1 MFFFISLLKYVKWTV
16 TIEKLIYQQF
26 STVFKGSNLALIE
39 KWHHV
44 LNFDRS
50 YKYVQQKSDNVKPQT
65 WILVLH
71 TFVQIRGPNFAGFLN
86 SWLSHLPNKRGEKK
100 NRTRY
105 IEEGTA
111 DLLKLLN
118 CSRLFHDYIYFDDK
132 EVCKNLWIAVNK
144 IHRRNLWFDVWVFFF
159 DIEGKLWKSRGLWL
173 RRLAEKGLQY
183 SAQCPLILAN
193 SNSIAVVYKTQW

>member
-1 MFFFISLLKYVKWTV
+1 MYSRNPARFGPIPKSYFNIELYKSEGQTLLDFWTV
-16 TIEKLIYQQF
+16 GY
-26 STVFKGSNLALIE
+26 
-39 KWHHV
+39 
-44 LNFDRS
+44 
-50 YKYVQQKSDNVKPQT
+50 
-65 WILVLH
+65 H
-71 TFVQIRGPNFAGFLN
+71 TFPTRE
-86 SWLSHLPNKRGEKK
+86 KKEKK

-118 CSRLFHDYIYFDDK
+118 FSRLFHDCIYFVDK
-132 EVCKNLWIAVNK
+132 EVYKKFVKLQWMNFC
-144 IHRRNLWFDVWVFFF
+144 HRRKLWFDVWVFFF
-159 DIEGKLWKSRGLWL
+159 DIEGKLWKSRGLWF

>member
-1 MFFFISLLKYVKWTV
+1 MYSRNSAKFSPKPKSYFTNNRINPKAKLCWISEQLVITPSQQ
-16 TIEKLIYQQF
+16 EK
-26 STVFKGSNLALIE
+26 K
-39 KWHHV
+39 
-44 LNFDRS
+44 
-50 YKYVQQKSDNVKPQT
+50 
-65 WILVLH
+65 
-71 TFVQIRGPNFAGFLN
+71 
-86 SWLSHLPNKRGEKK
+86 EKK

-118 CSRLFHDYIYFDDK
+118 FSRLFHDCIYFDDK
-132 EVCKNLWIAVNK
+132 EVYKKFVKLQWMNFY
-144 IHRRNLWFDVWVFFF
+144 HRRNLWFDVWVLFFF